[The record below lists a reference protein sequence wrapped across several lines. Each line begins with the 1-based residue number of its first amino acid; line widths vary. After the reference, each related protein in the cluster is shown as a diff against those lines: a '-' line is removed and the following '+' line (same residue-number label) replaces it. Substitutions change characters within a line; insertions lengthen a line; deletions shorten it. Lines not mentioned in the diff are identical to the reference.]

1 MAESCMGYDS
11 VPLTLQAEISRIQ
24 CISKDGIVSF
34 EPWWKVWW
42 FCNTKKYQQQA
53 LIIKTMICCRNRY
66 LLLWQA
72 YSMSHVLTN
81 YKLIVPS

>member
-34 EPWWKVWW
+34 E
-42 FCNTKKYQQQA
+42 
-53 LIIKTMICCRNRY
+53 
-66 LLLWQA
+66 
-72 YSMSHVLTN
+72 S
-81 YKLIVPS
+81 